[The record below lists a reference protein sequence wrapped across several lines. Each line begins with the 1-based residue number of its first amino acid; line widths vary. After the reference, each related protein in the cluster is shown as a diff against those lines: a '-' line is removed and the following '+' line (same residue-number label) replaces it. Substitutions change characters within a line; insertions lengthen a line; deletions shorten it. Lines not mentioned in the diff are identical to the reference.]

1 VTGVLL
7 DTNVISEITRPH
19 PDAQV
24 VRFLE
29 QLDNSWLSIITRH
42 ELRFGIALLPLNR
55 RRDQLVEAVNG
66 LLSTYADRV
75 LPILEAEADEA
86 AALRAR
92 ARTSGRVMHLADA
105 LLAATATV
113 HNLAI
118 ATRNVTDFADI
129 AIKVIDPWESL
140 E

>member
-42 ELRFGIALLPLNR
+42 ELRFGIALLPLSR